1 MVGNSKVL
9 VFNRVAKVGSQAITR
24 LLVELQQ
31 KNNFQVISIAPLDL
45 KGNNDTNERYAK
57 YWYLVNTN

>member
-1 MVGNSKVL
+1 MAIEGVGQTIFYVD
-9 VFNRVAKVGSQAITR
+9 
-24 LLVELQQ
+24 Q
-31 KNNFQVISIAPLDL
+31 KGGRTIFYTNLKGDKPFYMNL